1 MQMVYF
7 MHELLTSPDGRFAV
21 VQSERWMIEQLEAIQ
36 QASFPS
42 LAREELITAEQY
54 AAHIQVFPS
63 GQHAVVEREA
73 READSRSERSVPLRP
88 KVVACSTD
96 FRTRI
101 DFSHYQ
107 HKYIEAVGGN
117 WLTRHDP
124 QGDWLYGADIGVHP
138 EFRGFGLST
147 LLYTARQAL
156 VMELGLK
163 GHVAGA
169 MPKGYAPHQRDLYI
183 EQYVAR
189 VVKGE
194 MFDPVL
200 SIQLKRGY
208 SVWGIIPDY
217 LDDPSCGNYGVF
229 VVWRNPESVR
239 H

>member
-1 MQMVYF
+1 MT
-7 MHELLTSPDGRFAV
+7 ELLLSPDQRFAV
-21 VQSERWMIEQLEAIQ
+21 VQSEPWMVEQLEAIQ

-54 AAHIQVFPS
+54 AAHMQVFS
-63 GQHAVVEREA
+63 RGQHAVVERETQ
-73 READSRSERSVPLRP
+73 

-96 FRTRI
+96 FRTHI

-117 WLTRHDP
+117 WLTGHDP

-147 LLYTARQAL
+147 LLYTARQTL
-156 VMELGLK
+156 VRELGLK

-169 MPKGYAPHQRDLYI
+169 MPKGYAPYQRDMNI

-208 SVWGIIPDY
+208 NVWGIIPDY

-229 VVWRNPESVR
+229 IIWRNPAR
-239 H
+239 LQP

>member
-1 MQMVYF
+1 MT
-7 MHELLTSPDGRFAV
+7 EILLSPDRRFAV
-21 VQSERWMIEQLEAIQ
+21 VQSEPWMAPQLEAIQ

-42 LAREELITAEQY
+42 LARDELITAEHY
-54 AAHIQVFPS
+54 KAHLRVFPQ
-63 GQHAVVEREA
+63 GQHAVLELETGQV
-73 READSRSERSVPLRP
+73 DSRSGWPETVRP

-96 FRTRI
+96 FRTHV

-107 HKYIEAVGGN
+107 HRYLEAVGGN
-117 WLTRHDP
+117 WLTSHDP
-124 QGDWLYGADIGVHP
+124 AGDWLYGADIGVHP

-156 VMELGLK
+156 VRQLGLK

-169 MPKGYAPHQRDLYI
+169 MPKGFAPYQRDLFI

-208 SVWGIIPDY
+208 HVWGIIPNY

-229 VVWRNPESVR
+229 VVWRNPAWAQAR
-239 H
+239 QG

>member
-1 MQMVYF
+1 MN
-7 MHELLTSPDGRFAV
+7 EILASSDGRFMV
-21 VQSERWMIEQLEAIQ
+21 VQSEPWMVEQLEAIQ
-36 QASFPS
+36 RASFPS
-42 LAREELITAEQY
+42 LAGEELISAEQY
-54 AAHIQVFPS
+54 AAHMRVFPQ
-63 GQHAVVEREA
+63 GQHAVVEQET
-73 READSRSERSVPLRP
+73 EQ
-88 KVVACSTD
+88 VVACSTD
-96 FRTRI
+96 LRTHV

-117 WLTRHDP
+117 WLTSHNP

-156 VMELGLK
+156 VKELGLR

-169 MPKGYAPHQRDLYI
+169 MPKGYAPHQRDMPI

-208 SVWGIIPDY
+208 NVWGIIPDY

-229 VVWRNPESVR
+229 IVWRNLER
-239 H
+239 LR